1 MLSSQHTAFGS
12 TSSGQERLSTHQLSS
27 VSSISINPISALKI
41 TKHMSSATNKK
52 FNPIVWAYHT
62 KKRDL
67 TSLKQSAVEER
78 QKLQGEVS
86 RLQAD
91 IKDLTK
97 IIEDEVSFGDS
108 SSTSS

>member
-1 MLSSQHTAFGS
+1 
-12 TSSGQERLSTHQLSS
+12 
-27 VSSISINPISALKI
+27 
-41 TKHMSSATNKK
+41 MSSATNKK